1 MQGKETKTI
10 NVFLVDDHKTVLWG
24 LERLIASTSPQMCVV
39 GMAENCDE
47 LFVKL
52 PAVRPDVI
60 LLDLDLGGISSLG
73 CLEKLTAGASAKV
86 LILTGSNDPAVHQ
99 HAVVHGARGVV
110 HKQVAADVLLRAIQ
124 KVHTGEIWL
133 DRNTLGQ
140 VLTTLARGE
149 RRSSEAIKL
158 DLLTAKERQ
167 VVATIVEE
175 KGARIKVIADRMHI
189 SEHTMRNHL
198 TSIYDKLEVAGHMEL
213 YLFAAEHFA
222 VEAVH

>member
-1 MQGKETKTI
+1 MQVKDTKPI

-24 LERLIASTSPQMCVV
+24 LERLIESTAPQMCVV

-47 LFVKL
+47 LFAKL
-52 PAVRPDVI
+52 PAASPDVI

-73 CLEKLTAGASAKV
+73 YLEKITIDAPARV

-110 HKQVAADVLLRAIQ
+110 HKQVAAEVLLRAIQ
-124 KVHTGEIWL
+124 KVHQGEIWL

-140 VLTTLARGE
+140 VLTTLANGE
-149 RRSSEAIKL
+149 KRSSEAIKL

-167 VVATIVEE
+167 IVAMMVEE
-175 KGARIKVIADRMHI
+175 KGARIKVVADKMHM

-198 TSIYDKLEVAGHMEL
+198 TSIYEKLEVTGRMEL
-213 YLFAAEHFA
+213 YLFAAKHLA
-222 VEAVH
+222 PEAVH

>member
-24 LERLIASTSPQMCVV
+24 LERLVESTSPQMCVV
-39 GMAENCDE
+39 GMAGNCDE
-47 LFVKL
+47 MFVKL
-52 PAVRPDVI
+52 PAARPDVI

-73 CLEKLTAGASAKV
+73 CLEKLTATVPARV

-99 HAVVHGARGVV
+99 HAVVHGARGVI
-110 HKQVAADVLLRAIQ
+110 HKQVAAEVLLCAIR
-124 KVHTGEIWL
+124 KVHLGEIWL

-149 RRSSEAIKL
+149 KRSREAIKL

-175 KGARIKVIADRMHI
+175 KGARIKGIADRMHI

-198 TSIYDKLEVAGHMEL
+198 TSIYEKLEVAGHMEL
-213 YLFAAEHFA
+213 YLFAAQHFA
-222 VEAVH
+222 VEAVL

>member
-1 MQGKETKTI
+1 MQEQQTKTI

-24 LERLIASTSPQMCVV
+24 LERLIESTSPQMCVV

-52 PAVRPDVI
+52 PAASPDVI

-73 CLEKLTAGASAKV
+73 DLVKLTATVPARV

-110 HKQVAADVLLRAIQ
+110 HKQVAAEVLLRAIQ
-124 KVHTGEIWL
+124 KVHLGEIWL

-140 VLTTLARGE
+140 VMTSLAQGKT
-149 RRSSEAIKL
+149 RSREAIKL
-158 DLLTAKERQ
+158 DSLTAKERQ

-213 YLFAAEHFA
+213 YLFAAQHFTA
-222 VEAVH
+222 EAVH

>member
-1 MQGKETKTI
+1 MQVQDTKTI

-24 LERLIASTSPQMCVV
+24 LERLIESTSPQMCVV
-39 GMAENCDE
+39 GMAGNCDE
-47 LFVKL
+47 MFVKL
-52 PAVRPDVI
+52 PAARPDVI

-73 CLEKLTAGASAKV
+73 CLEKLTATVPSRV

-99 HAVVHGARGVV
+99 HAVVHGARGVI
-110 HKQVAADVLLRAIQ
+110 HKQVAAEVLLCAIQ
-124 KVHTGEIWL
+124 KVHLGEIWL

-149 RRSSEAIKL
+149 KRSREAIKL

-175 KGARIKVIADRMHI
+175 KGARIKGIADRMHI

-198 TSIYDKLEVAGHMEL
+198 TSIYEKLEVAGHMEL
-213 YLFAAEHFA
+213 YLFAAQHFTP
-222 VEAVH
+222 EAVY